1 MHECPC
7 FQLVISLQVAFI
19 WDVNLQIERVLALQ
33 SCCLLWYQSQASRL
47 CSERKEKNLNY
58 SERQGRKEERIHDF
72 SELQPSNKYI
82 KCVVLTCLRNYRKEI
97 PEIFV
102 LFCNSA
108 EDERDVRI
116 MVTIKQIYNWVFD
129 L

>member
-1 MHECPC
+1 MLIYRLRE
-7 FQLVISLQVAFI
+7 
-19 WDVNLQIERVLALQ
+19 
-33 SCCLLWYQSQASRL
+33 CLLSRAAA
-47 CSERKEKNLNY
+47 CFDINHRPQGCAQKGREKHLNY

-108 EDERDVRI
+108 EDERDLRI
-116 MVTIKQIYNWVFD
+116 MVTIKQIYN
-129 L
+129 